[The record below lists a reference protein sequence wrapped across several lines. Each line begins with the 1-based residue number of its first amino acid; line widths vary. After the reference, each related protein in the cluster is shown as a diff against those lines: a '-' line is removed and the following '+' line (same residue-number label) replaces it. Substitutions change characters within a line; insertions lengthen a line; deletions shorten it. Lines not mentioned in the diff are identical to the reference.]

1 MNEVFE
7 KARALGQAIVESE
20 EFKTI
25 RALEDEAM
33 AMPEVAQQMTA
44 YLEHKQGVE
53 TELAKE
59 VPDHTALAAHSEQM
73 KAAQEKLNAMDAV
86 IRMGEARGVFSAMMS
101 QVNQVLQFMVTG
113 ETEEA
118 GCSGNCGSCG
128 GCH

>member
-20 EFKTI
+20 EFKTM

-33 AMPEVAQQMTA
+33 AMPEVAQEMTA

-59 VPDHTALAAHSEQM
+59 VPDHAALAAHSEQM

-86 IRMGEARGVFSAMMS
+86 IRMGEARGVFSAMMN

>member
-20 EFKTI
+20 EFKTM

-33 AMPEVAQQMTA
+33 AMPEVAQ
-44 YLEHKQGVE
+44 
-53 TELAKE
+53 LAKE

-73 KAAQEKLNAMDAV
+73 KAAQEKLNTMDAV